1 MIRLPPRSKRT
12 DTLFHYTTLF
22 RSDDCR
28 VVNWTCTCWPSLL
41 SRVTSYLSGVMP
53 LISGPCVTIVLKAGT
68 LHRSGKLSVI
78 EVTRP
83 IWPTDG
89 YVKAGSTLISPTKGV
104 ARRRPT
110 PRTSAYQHMEK
121 DCYGDAA

>member
-1 MIRLPPRSKRT
+1 MNEPPLKSTSEPTGVPKPG
-12 DTLFHYTTLF
+12 
-22 RSDDCR
+22 SVADDCR

-83 IWPTDG
+83 IWPNDG
-89 YVKAGSTLISPTKGV
+89 SVNEIGRAHV
-104 ARRRPT
+104 
-110 PRTSAYQHMEK
+110 
-121 DCYGDAA
+121 